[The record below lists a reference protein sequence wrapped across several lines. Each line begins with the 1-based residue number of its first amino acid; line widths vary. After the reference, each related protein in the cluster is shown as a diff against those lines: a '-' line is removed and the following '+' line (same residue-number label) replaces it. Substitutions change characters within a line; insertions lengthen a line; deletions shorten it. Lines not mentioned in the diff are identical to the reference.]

1 MELIEKVVR
10 DFLLG
15 DVPSDQGETFLNDD
29 DNLFEKGLIDSI
41 RLFKLV
47 SFLEERFGIA
57 IPDGDVIADNFQS
70 VNTIKDLLRSKL
82 P

>member
-1 MELIEKVVR
+1 MEPIEKVVR
-10 DFLLG
+10 DFLLSEDLLEQHG
-15 DVPSDQGETFLNDD
+15 NLLNND

-47 SFLEERFGIA
+47 SFLEERFGIV